1 MTRLD
6 KILSTQ
12 LNISRT
18 DAKAL
23 LKKGRVSVNGTVT
36 KTVDTKCADSDI
48 VTVDG
53 EQIAYS
59 KFVYIMMNKPQGVIS
74 ASNGKG
80 EKTVVD
86 LLPDDMKRRGLFP
99 AGRLDKDTTGFVLLT
114 DDGEFAHSILSPSK
128 HIDKTYVAHL
138 DKPITEEL
146 VEDFRGG
153 MTLNGEKLLEAEITP
168 IDGDLTVCQV
178 VLRQG
183 LYHQVK
189 RMFKKHGITVTAL
202 DRVKMGNLLL
212 DSSLKAGE
220 SRYLTAEELDLICG
234 K

>member
-23 LKKGRVSVNGTVT
+23 LKKGRVSINGTVI
-36 KTVDTKCADSDI
+36 KTADTKCADSDI

-74 ASNGKG
+74 ASDGKG

-138 DKPITEEL
+138 DKPITAEL

-153 MTLNGEKLLEAEITP
+153 MTLNGEKLLEAEVTP
-168 IDGDLTVCQV
+168 IDGDLTVCKV